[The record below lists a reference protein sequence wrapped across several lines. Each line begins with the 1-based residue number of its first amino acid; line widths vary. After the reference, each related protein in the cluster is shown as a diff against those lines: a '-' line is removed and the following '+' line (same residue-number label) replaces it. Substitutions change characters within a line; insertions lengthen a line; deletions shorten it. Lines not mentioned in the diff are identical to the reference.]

1 MFRVRLSP
9 TPRVFLCAQ
18 GASNVSQSHDN
29 SEYGLVNGIQ
39 RTAGITVGATELM
52 WFDMDG
58 ACQGNVDLGIRSV
71 ETLPESQSLVR
82 LMHYQILINLDNFGA
97 ASMKRRSDGGSKARG
112 SNSSILRQTRQ
123 VGCGH

>member
-1 MFRVRLSP
+1 MSANKPLNIINVTSWPWKHHVSVRLSP

-29 SEYGLVNGIQ
+29 AEYGLVNGIH

-58 ACQGNVDLGIRSV
+58 AYRGNVDLSICSVDPSGIAIACPPDALSD
-71 ETLPESQSLVR
+71 PYQS
-82 LMHYQILINLDNFGA
+82 
-97 ASMKRRSDGGSKARG
+97 
-112 SNSSILRQTRQ
+112 
-123 VGCGH
+123 